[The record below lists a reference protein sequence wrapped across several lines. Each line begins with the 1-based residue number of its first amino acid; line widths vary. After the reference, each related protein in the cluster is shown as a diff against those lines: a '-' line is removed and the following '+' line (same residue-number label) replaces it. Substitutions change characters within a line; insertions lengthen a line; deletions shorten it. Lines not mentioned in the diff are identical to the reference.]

1 VPALAWLGR
10 AVRAPRDTRPAFH
23 RARGRA
29 GKQAAYLG
37 ESSNKYENHLKVAL
51 RSIRENCP
59 SIVPVVVTLND
70 VPERTKRAFTAL
82 GATVVKHELTI
93 SKHVYKT
100 AALDEWSWIKGV
112 ISTYLR
118 VEIHLIVKEN
128 RHLFNAA
135 QVDTQYVIWGDLD
148 TIWLRNFDSCTLAKP
163 TLLSVSGCARSRL
176 PALLSMGNEKHL

>member
-1 VPALAWLGR
+1 
-10 AVRAPRDTRPAFH
+10 
-23 RARGRA
+23 
-29 GKQAAYLG
+29 
-37 ESSNKYENHLKVAL
+37 
-51 RSIRENCP
+51 
-59 SIVPVVVTLND
+59 VVVTLND

-163 TLLSVSGCARSRL
+163 TLLSVSG
-176 PALLSMGNEKHL
+176 